1 MNLVASTLLLVHADE
16 EEAFWVLAA
25 LVERI
30 LPEGFFSPTLLPS
43 RACPLVLLDY
53 VQEGMPKLAAHLA
66 ELGIDLPAICFSWF
80 LSLFTDCLPVEV
92 RAPSPPCRMSVDAA
106 VFQTLFRVWDVLLLD
121 GLDVIFRIALA
132 VLKSHE
138 AELLRC
144 ESIPAVYIALESLPT
159 RMWQPDKLLQV
170 RSPPHTHAPAMYN
183 MVLIVSCHHFFF
195 QHELELR
202 PTIVHAD
209 IVKKREAHVAA
220 LRALSQP
227 D

>member
-53 VQEGMPKLAAHLA
+53 VQEGMPKLAAHLF

-92 RAPSPPCRMSVDAA
+92 SYVTWSIRYYIGRALTVVGCVFRHFSACGMSCFLMDSTSCSALRWACSSATRQSFSAATRFPPCMSRSRACRRGCGNR
-106 VFQTLFRVWDVLLLD
+106 TSSFR
-121 GLDVIFRIALA
+121 
-132 VLKSHE
+132 
-138 AELLRC
+138 
-144 ESIPAVYIALESLPT
+144 
-159 RMWQPDKLLQV
+159 
-170 RSPPHTHAPAMYN
+170 
-183 MVLIVSCHHFFF
+183 
-195 QHELELR
+195 
-202 PTIVHAD
+202 
-209 IVKKREAHVAA
+209 
-220 LRALSQP
+220 
-227 D
+227 

>member
-16 EEAFWVLAA
+16 EEAFWVLVA

-30 LPEGFFSPTLLPS
+30 LPDGFFSPTLLPS

-53 VQEGMPKLAAHLA
+53 VQESMPKLAAHLV
-66 ELGIDLPAICFSWF
+66 ELAIDLPALCFTWF

-92 RAPSPPCRMSVDAA
+92 RSRTRDPCVCVGARVLTF
-106 VFQTLFRVWDVLLLD
+106 VVVVWQTLFRVWDVLLLD
-121 GLDVIFRIALA
+121 GLDVLFRIALA

-144 ESIPAVYIALESLPT
+144 ESIPAVYVALESLPT

-170 RSPPHTHAPAMYN
+170 SSHPPDCVMYT
-183 MVLIVSCHHFFF
+183 V
-195 QHELELR
+195 LR
-202 PTIVHAD
+202 PEVSPART
-209 IVKKREAHVAA
+209 
-220 LRALSQP
+220 RAPP
-227 D
+227 DDCPRRY

>member
-53 VQEGMPKLAAHLA
+53 VQENMPKLASHLA

-92 RAPSPPCRMSVDAA
+92 TSFSLSLVEVVNMTMGSY
-106 VFQTLFRVWDVLLLD
+106 LLD
-121 GLDVIFRIALA
+121 AFPRMGCLA
-132 VLKSHE
+132 
-138 AELLRC
+138 
-144 ESIPAVYIALESLPT
+144 P
-159 RMWQPDKLLQV
+159 
-170 RSPPHTHAPAMYN
+170 
-183 MVLIVSCHHFFF
+183 
-195 QHELELR
+195 
-202 PTIVHAD
+202 
-209 IVKKREAHVAA
+209 
-220 LRALSQP
+220 
-227 D
+227 

>member
-53 VQEGMPKLAAHLA
+53 VQETMPKLAAHLA

-92 RAPSPPCRMSVDAA
+92 RTPAPTCVDA
-106 VFQTLFRVWDVLLLD
+106 VFIVFLQTLFRVWDVLLLD
-121 GLDVIFRIALA
+121 GLDVLFRIALA

-144 ESIPAVYIALESLPT
+144 ESIPAVYVALESLPT

-170 RSPPHTHAPAMYN
+170 SFRPAAPRPPMYYVCGGAERLHAQ
-183 MVLIVSCHHFFF
+183 L
-195 QHELELR
+195 ELDLR

-220 LRALSQP
+220 LRALSERAE
-227 D
+227 